1 MTLAGKHPELVVWS
15 SEPLNVET
23 PLEMLARSHVTATEL
38 FYVRNHGPVPAVDPA
53 AYRLVVDGMVGTP
66 LALSLEELRGRFETT
81 TVEATL
87 GCAGNRRAELATLR
101 PIEGEI
107 PWGAGAIGTA
117 RWTGVR
123 LRDVLRAAE
132 VAPDAGHVAFTGLD
146 ASAAAEGAVPFGGSI
161 PLPKALGGDVLLAWA
176 MNGEPLPAAHGFPL
190 RVVVPG
196 YIGARSV
203 KWLAAVTVQADASS
217 NYFQARAYRLFPPH
231 RAVPSDR
238 AADGLELGELVLSS
252 ALCRLTEGGSGA
264 RVVAEGYAVAGGER
278 TVERVE
284 ISPDGGATWTAASLA
299 ERPRPGVWRLWRAEL
314 ELGPGAGEVAVRAWD
329 SAGETQ
335 PTDDAGV
342 WNPKGYMND
351 AWHRVPVARQTV

>member
-1 MTLAGKHPELVVWS
+1 MTAGDKHSELVVWS
-15 SEPLNVET
+15 REPLNVET
-23 PLEMLARSHVTATEL
+23 PLHLLTRSVVTPTEL
-38 FYVRNHGPVPAVDPA
+38 FYVRNHGPVPAVDPT
-53 AYRLVVDGMVGTP
+53 AYRLVVDGKVRTS
-66 LALSLEELRGRFETT
+66 LALGIEELRGRFETI

-87 GCAGNRRAELATLR
+87 ACAGNRRAELAALR

-123 LRDVLRAAE
+123 LRDVLLAAE
-132 VAPDAGHVAFTGLD
+132 IAPEAGHVAFTGLD
-146 ASAAAEGAVPFGGSI
+146 AAAAADGRVAFGGSI
-161 PLPKALGGDVLLAWA
+161 PLAKALQDDVLLAWA
-176 MNGEPLPAAHGFPL
+176 MNGEALPAVHGFPL

-196 YIGARSV
+196 HIGARSV
-203 KWLAAVTVQADASS
+203 KWLSTVTVQAEPSS

-238 AADGLELGELVLSS
+238 AREGVELGELALGS
-252 ALCRLTEGGSGA
+252 ALCRLSGA
-264 RVVAEGYAVAGGER
+264 GRGSRVLADGYAVAGGER

-284 ISPDGGATWTAASLA
+284 ISPDGGSTWVPASLTG
-299 ERPRPGVWRLWRAEL
+299 EPRPGVWRLWRAEL
-314 ELGPGAGEVAVRAWD
+314 ELGPGAEVAVRAWD

-335 PTDDAGV
+335 PTDGAGA

-351 AWHRVPVARQTV
+351 AWHRVTVARSTV